1 MADKVEVTDV
11 SKLRPELLSMSVAEI
26 DRRIAELKMA
36 KEQKEEAEKAKA
48 RAALI
53 EEAGGHIDHILESIR
68 WLETNNMLSESV
80 KQFFTT
86 SPTAGDKKPV
96 FSPHLKFKK
105 PKA

>member
-1 MADKVEVTDV
+1 MVDKVEVTDV
-11 SKLRPELLSMSVAEI
+11 SKLRPELLNMSVAEI

-36 KEQKEEAEKAKA
+36 REQKEEAEKAKA

-53 EEAGGHIDHILESIR
+53 EEAGSHIYQILESLR
-68 WLETNNMLSESV
+68 WLDTNKMLPESV

-86 SPTAGDKKPV
+86 SPVADGKTPV

-105 PKA
+105 PRV